1 MQNQLKRIKSR
12 NLSVSFVRENNIIEG
27 LTKNYKAVP
36 EFNYNDGS
44 NYIGQFE
51 FGLKNGYGIY
61 IINRK
66 NKF

>member
-36 EFNYNDGS
+36 EFNYNDGFVKLTAQRKLYEMYS
-44 NYIGQFE
+44 SK
-51 FGLKNGYGIY
+51 KNQDDHS
-61 IINRK
+61 K
-66 NKF
+66 